1 MKDLKYHIY
10 LTDKERSE
18 VVKSLVNLKNNFISQ
33 GKYTDIIDEL
43 IVKLSYARK
52 KNIKVIYN

>member
-52 KNIKVIYN
+52 KKIKVIYN